1 MYEQH
6 LKRLGLQ
13 SGASKDDIK
22 KAYRQLAIK
31 YHPDKNPNPKAKEV
45 FVLINESYEYLTT
58 HKPRRK
64 RPITTTK
71 TQPKGTRNAGS
82 TSTAQEERI
91 KRAKAYAESKRNKDA
106 AEFKAFM
113 QSKTLRLSRILA
125 YVYACLGIFFFV
137 DYNYTYTHEQT
148 PLVEFDKDSQTPVLV
163 LHLNGGDTQVPIDG
177 LESPVLKYPIK
188 SIEAEVS
195 SITGVVHNVQFINT
209 AGKSANMRNSWSVYG
224 FFWLLV
230 ATMFAPLIQFFIHP
244 NQHFYYG
251 LIYAGIFMP
260 LIMLVLFFSAY
271 ATYT

>member
-82 TSTAQEERI
+82 SSTTQEERI

-113 QSKTLRLSRILA
+113 QSKTLRISRILA
-125 YVYACLGIFFFV
+125 YVYACFGIFFLL
-137 DYNYTYTHEQT
+137 DYNYTYTHEQI
-148 PLVEFDKDSQTPVLV
+148 PVVDFDKDSQTPVLV
-163 LHLNGGDTQVPIDG
+163 LHLEGGDTRVPIGGFD
-177 LESPVLKYPIK
+177 SPIVKYPIT
-188 SIEAEVS
+188 SVEAEVS
-195 SITGVVHNVQFINT
+195 SITGVVHNVQFNNSQ
-209 AGKSANMRNSWSVYG
+209 GKSANMRNSWSVYG
-224 FFWLLV
+224 FFWLLI
-230 ATMFAPLIQFFIHP
+230 ATMLAPLVQFFIHP

-271 ATYT
+271 ASYT